1 MKPRKDTLHKLD
13 PSKVA
18 DRGWIG
24 SQIDLRYLRLNKK
37 CINRMMHKP
46 YQNDWNTASD
56 QLAFKEREEAST
68 ND

>member
-1 MKPRKDTLHKLD
+1 MEARKDTLHKLD

-24 SQIDLRYLRLNKK
+24 SQIDLRYLRLDKK

-46 YQNDWNTASD
+46 YKNDWNTASN
-56 QLAFKEREEAST
+56 QLTFTEREELYT
-68 ND
+68 DD